1 MVEQPKNCTR
11 LQIFSK
17 CSKLINPFDLSE
29 RNTFVTFYQIVA
41 DSTLSKIGSTE
52 IVCFSK
58 DLNFST
64 PLNINYFF
72 EENQEIRCNIICP
85 IAGETEENDQ
95 NLLGYCNFFIGQLL
109 GSRGQSLANLI
120 RSSEGKNMG
129 YIIFKA
135 EQVVESNN
143 KVAFAVS
150 GKKIEDVSGMFSP
163 FEPFFCFSRALADGG
178 KQLIYKS
185 SYENGKNAVWK
196 SFEVSLEKLCLGDYS
211 QNILVEVF
219 DNKTLGDH
227 EFIASTTFNLNQVLN
242 ERVQKFELI
251 NEKKKR
257 NKQGYKNSGY
267 IIFESCKLVNVYTF
281 LDYIKGGCHI
291 SLDIAVDFTGSNK
304 HPSSQSSL
312 HYIDKDQSKLN
323 HYQQA
328 LKAVSEILLPYN
340 SDKKVGMY
348 GFGGKIDNVISHCF
362 PLTNTEN
369 PYVYGVE
376 GIMDVYKSA
385 LGFVGLSGPTRFSD
399 LLKTIVESLENE
411 TVKQDQQKYKLLLIL
426 TDGEIDDMQETI
438 NWIVRGSA
446 CPLSIVIVGI
456 GNENFQKMQI
466 LDADENALVDSEGKK
481 MLRDIV
487 QFVPFRELNNSPT
500 LLAKE
505 ILDEIPREIVNFFTT
520 NGIMPN
526 TPIEAPFF
534 TFKSNLDELV

>member
-1 MVEQPKNCTR
+1 MVEQPKKCTR

-17 CSKLINPFDLSE
+17 CSKLINNFDPSE
-29 RNTFVTFYQIVA
+29 PNSFISFYQRVA
-41 DSTLSKIGSTE
+41 DSAWSKIGSTE

-58 DLNFST
+58 DPTFST

-72 EENQEIRCNIICP
+72 EENQEIRCKVICS

-95 NLLGYCNFFIGQLL
+95 NLLGFCEFFIGQLL
-109 GSRGQSLANLI
+109 GSPGQSLAHLLH
-120 RSSEGKNMG
+120 SAEGKSVG
-129 YIIFKA
+129 YIVLKA

-143 KVAFAVS
+143 KVAFVVS
-150 GKKIEDVSGMFSP
+150 GKKLEDVSGMFSP
-163 FEPFFCFSRALADGG
+163 FEPFFCFSRVLADGG

-185 SYENGKNAVWK
+185 SYENGKNVVWK
-196 SFEVSLEKLCLGDYS
+196 KFEVSLDKLSLGDYNQS
-211 QNILVEVF
+211 ILIEVF

-227 EFIASTTFNLNQVLN
+227 EFIASTVFNLNQVLN
-242 ERVQKFELI
+242 EGVEKFELI

-257 NKQGYKNSGY
+257 NKQGYENSGY
-267 IIFESCKLVNVYTF
+267 IIFKTCKLVNVYTF

-312 HYIDKDQSKLN
+312 HYIDKDQNNLN

-328 LKAVSEILLPYN
+328 LKAVSEILLQYS

-348 GFGGKIDNVISHCF
+348 GFGGKINNVISHCF
-362 PLTNTEN
+362 PLTITED

-385 LGFVGLSGPTRFSD
+385 LTFVGLSGPTRFSD
-399 LLKTIVESLENE
+399 LLKTIIVSLENE

-456 GNENFQKMQI
+456 GNENFQKMNI

-505 ILDEIPREIVNFFTT
+505 ILDEIPREIVNFFTM

-526 TPIEAPFF
+526 PPIEAPFF